1 MSLDVF
7 LGPLSVFRDAWMGPA
22 LGDDWK
28 GGTGLSAPL
37 KETGLKK
44 GKAQGLN
51 SHRPYMDL
59 RSLTSR
65 PQLMPLLFVT

>member
-51 SHRPYMDL
+51 SHRPYMD
-59 RSLTSR
+59 
-65 PQLMPLLFVT
+65 